1 MEKKIGFIGLGNMG
15 YPMAVNY
22 LRVFSD
28 LVVYNRS
35 QEKCLELQKEGASI
49 AKQIS
54 ELVEQSDII
63 GLSLPG
69 PKEVESVV
77 KEILQTARAG
87 QVIMDFSTISP
98 SMACLLSDLAA
109 SKEVNYVDMPVSGG
123 PAGVRNA
130 SLSIMIG
137 ASEEEIEQAGLMPYL
152 QAIGKTFHFMGKRG
166 NGQAIKIINN
176 YMAFTAQVINGEA
189 LMMAD
194 ALGIDI
200 DKFYQVTTSSSGDN
214 KILDAKMNK
223 VKNQDYQPGFALD
236 LVVKDLELARELCS
250 DSKIPNFTLNT
261 GLQFYRLAQ
270 GKNCGS
276 LDSSSVI
283 KVIRELNNK

>member
-22 LRVFSD
+22 LKEFSN

-35 QEKCLELQKEGASI
+35 QEKCIELQKEGAVA

-54 ELVEQSDII
+54 ELVEKSDII

-77 KEILQTARAG
+77 KEILQTAKAG

-98 SMACLLSDLAA
+98 KLACLLADLAE
-109 SKEVNYVDMPVSGG
+109 SKGVNYVDMPVSGG
-123 PAGVRNA
+123 PVGVRNA

-137 ASEEEIEQAGLMPYL
+137 ALEEEIEQAGLMPYL

-166 NGQAIKIINN
+166 SGQAIKIINN

-200 DKFYQVTTSSSGDN
+200 DKFYQVTTTSSGDN

-223 VKNQDYQPGFALD
+223 VKNEDYQPGFALD

-270 GKNCGS
+270 SKDCGS

>member
-109 SKEVNYVDMPVSGG
+109 SKGVNYVDMPVSGG

>member
-109 SKEVNYVDMPVSGG
+109 SKGVNYVDMPVSGG

-189 LMMAD
+189 LLMAD